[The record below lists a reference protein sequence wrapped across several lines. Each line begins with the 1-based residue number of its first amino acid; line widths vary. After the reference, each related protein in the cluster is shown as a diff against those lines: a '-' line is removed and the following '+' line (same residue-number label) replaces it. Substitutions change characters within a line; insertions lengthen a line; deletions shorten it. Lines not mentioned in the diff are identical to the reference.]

1 MNNLSLNGFFLG
13 ANTPAGFLSLYGSE
27 LSGYDRKYILKG
39 SPGCGKS
46 TFMLRC
52 AKVLEEKGAQV
63 EYILCSSDPDSLDG
77 VLIPSLGTA
86 IVDGTFPHVAEPDYP
101 LAGEYYVD
109 FGAFCD
115 IAALRGIK
123 EEIRAITDEY
133 HAVYGRIYGLLRAA
147 GALHKERVNTVR
159 SISRGLEFRAGGLI
173 KKLIGKKNG
182 DTQGKE
188 RLRFLSTICSR
199 GIIHQYEAARALCS
213 KIYEIRTDHDLGG
226 DLIAAIRGAALDAG
240 HDVISCPSPWDPGGQ
255 PMHLLIPSLDLGF
268 LMTGKTDPPE
278 KGSFRRILTDR
289 TVDGSEL
296 SRQRPY
302 LRSLRQSEN
311 AVVLLA
317 VDILAQAKN
326 IHDRLEALYNPH
338 IDFGRVLQSAERLAG
353 ELARGL

>member
-1 MNNLSLNGFFLG
+1 
-13 ANTPAGFLSLYGSE
+13 
-27 LSGYDRKYILKG
+27 
-39 SPGCGKS
+39 
-46 TFMLRC
+46 
-52 AKVLEEKGAQV
+52 
-63 EYILCSSDPDSLDG
+63 
-77 VLIPSLGTA
+77 
-86 IVDGTFPHVAEPDYP
+86 
-101 LAGEYYVD
+101 
-109 FGAFCD
+109 
-115 IAALRGIK
+115 
-123 EEIRAITDEY
+123 
-133 HAVYGRIYGLLRAA
+133 LLRAA